1 MATIVLRG
9 STISLLDDVERA
21 IDDGINTV
29 KTLTKDCRM
38 VAGGGAT
45 EIYLADQITKFS

>member
-9 STISLLDDVERA
+9 STTAMLEDTERA
-21 IDDGINTV
+21 VNNGVSTI
-29 KTLTKDCRM
+29 KTLIKDGRM

-45 EIYLADQITKFS
+45 EIYIANEI